1 MGIYKVIPAG
11 GNNCIIKFGA
21 DRMKIRDSKSSEKIA
36 LLNCKQ
42 FVSEISFN
50 GSMITLE
57 ELDKSD
63 ESTTF
68 PYIKAS
74 AGKIIYSKYN
84 FKSQSEEIVIYDTTT
99 KIKQVRLN
107 NNVEHAMDLSFTYII
122 NDTPYILKR
131 EEKSTCFINLNTQK
145 TEYRLHSDM
154 KFRYMFN
161 DIVVVTRMKHRFFFI
176 KKPSEY
182 IEVYRVSELHHPMLS
197 TKAEYNSCSESGDDL
212 IIFTN

>member
-1 MGIYKVIPAG
+1 MKDRTVLIICGIA
-11 GNNCIIKFGA
+11 IIV
-21 DRMKIRDSKSSEKIA
+21 SA
-36 LLNCKQ
+36 L
-42 FVSEISFN
+42 F
-50 GSMITLE
+50 
-57 ELDKSD
+57 
-63 ESTTF
+63 
-68 PYIKAS
+68 A
-74 AGKIIYSKYN
+74 A
-84 FKSQSEEIVIYDTTT
+84 
-99 KIKQVRLN
+99 
-107 NNVEHAMDLSFTYII
+107 YII

-161 DIVVVTRMKHRFFFI
+161 DIIVVTRMKHRFFFI

-182 IEVYRVSELHHPMLS
+182 IEVYRISELHHPMLS